1 MDFKLLI
8 SLKLDIK
15 CLRNCWGVG
24 DEGIASFCV
33 YFLAMMSKHHGDVC
47 GQEGPQLCPG
57 SIPQSW
63 LLFPEVIPGVELL
76 VLFPMRCQIWE
87 S

>member
-1 MDFKLLI
+1 MFEELLV
-8 SLKLDIK
+8 
-15 CLRNCWGVG
+15 GVG
-24 DEGIASFCV
+24 MKGSLHFDV
-33 YFLAMMSKHHGDVC
+33 YFFLAMMSKHHRDVC
-47 GQEGPQLCPG
+47 GQERPQLCPG

-76 VLFPMRCQIWE
+76 VSFPMQCQIWE